1 MSKYKLIK
9 KYPCLPD
16 SWYVGIIVTKK
27 YDSVYSTDTSGVTC
41 VNLCKEQVENY
52 PEFWE
57 KVVEKDYEILS
68 FISNLTGSINIKK
81 ENGKFSAENYHLL
94 GYYEESIYLSSN
106 DYKIHSIKR
115 LSDGEIFTIG
125 DVLIDS
131 CNTKHGK
138 FQLNEIKF
146 EIAPADKGT
155 GKLTFI
161 HDHPILGKWIPLEN
175 LQKVKQPL
183 FKTENGIDIY
193 EGDIIHWVNTYDYN
207 YLYPLPFSTKAVEL
221 LNADSIYK
229 VFSSR
234 ELAEDWLIFNKPCLS
249 IKEIT
254 LAIGEKWVSDI
265 LEKVV
270 KNKI

>member
-68 FISNLTGSINIKK
+68 FISNLTGSINI
-81 ENGKFSAENYHLL
+81 
-94 GYYEESIYLSSN
+94 
-106 DYKIHSIKR
+106 
-115 LSDGEIFTIG
+115 
-125 DVLIDS
+125 
-131 CNTKHGK
+131 
-138 FQLNEIKF
+138 
-146 EIAPADKGT
+146 
-155 GKLTFI
+155 
-161 HDHPILGKWIPLEN
+161 
-175 LQKVKQPL
+175 
-183 FKTENGIDIY
+183 KTENGIDIY